1 VERLG
6 PCRLRRRTRRP
17 KLKQAVHVEEVEAT
31 ALTALSR
38 MFIIPLQ
45 APFINGMQSINP
57 LF

>member
-1 VERLG
+1 MERLG
-6 PCRLRRRTRRP
+6 PCRIRRQTRRP
-17 KLKQAVHVEEVEAT
+17 KLKQAVHEEVEAT
-31 ALTALSR
+31 AFTALSR